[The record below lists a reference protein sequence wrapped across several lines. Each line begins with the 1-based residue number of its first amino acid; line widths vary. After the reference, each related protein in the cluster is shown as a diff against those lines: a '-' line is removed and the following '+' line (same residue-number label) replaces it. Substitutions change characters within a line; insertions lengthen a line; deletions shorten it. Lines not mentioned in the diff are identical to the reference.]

1 MFKTRIAAAAFG
13 GALFTATVLG
23 TVAQEATPMG
33 DATTQ
38 QSASPEAAG
47 NTLIEPIVQTGGANG
62 LIAAVVQVA
71 DVIDITD
78 SNIEIVTIQV
88 EDSLNNLTALND
100 VLNDSPILSDNTIV
114 ITDVIEVGSID
125 DLIAVGVLEGGDL
138 IFFTGQ

>member
-1 MFKTRIAAAAFG
+1 M
-13 GALFTATVLG
+13 
-23 TVAQEATPMG
+23 
-33 DATTQ
+33 TQ

-47 NTLIEPIVQTGGANG
+47 NTLIEPIVQTGGAKG